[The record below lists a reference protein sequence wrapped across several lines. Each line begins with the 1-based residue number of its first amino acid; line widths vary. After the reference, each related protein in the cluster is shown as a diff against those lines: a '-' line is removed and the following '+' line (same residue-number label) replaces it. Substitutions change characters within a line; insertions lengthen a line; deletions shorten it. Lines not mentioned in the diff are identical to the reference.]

1 MGAGF
6 MKLIGKV
13 KDAGFDLRQLGRTG
27 GGKTETSGMR
37 SIGLSG
43 GRTGTTR
50 EHNKL
55 LQIIEE
61 EKKRDL
67 PGGSSLEQKIPDDI
81 ISLRKAAD
89 KPLDWHRNKYNADW
103 IANTR
108 HGAERQYLGLESPL
122 GKTRHS
128 FGSPLERTGSHP
140 AFNRRTIQDEAYE
153 ADELNDPSMKDKFLR
168 GEEVGAGWSKEE
180 LAQMEKSLGGKE
192 RVEELVD
199 LLDRIRKSTYN

>member
-13 KDAGFDLRQLGRTG
+13 KDAGFDLRQLGRDAG
-27 GGKTETSGMR
+27 
-37 SIGLSG
+37 SG

-67 PGGSSLEQKIPDDI
+67 PGGSSLEQKIPGDLESI
-81 ISLRKAAD
+81 QKAAD

-108 HGAERQYLGLESPL
+108 HGTENQFIRLESPL

-153 ADELNDPSMKDKFLR
+153 ADELNDLRNSILNDPSMKDKFLR

>member
-13 KDAGFDLRQLGRTG
+13 KDAGFDLRQLGRDAG
-27 GGKTETSGMR
+27 
-37 SIGLSG
+37 SG

-128 FGSPLERTGSHP
+128 FGGHP

-153 ADELNDPSMKDKFLR
+153 ADELNDLRNSILNDPSMKDKFLR
-168 GEEVGAGWSKEE
+168 GEKVGAGWSKEE